1 MTNAVFT
8 LLYNPNYLA
17 GALVLG
23 TTLKKLLSNSDT
35 TSTVP
40 PHYRDTK
47 LGVLID
53 KSNFTPYQLQ
63 LLSNYYDELIDVSPL
78 KSTIFGK
85 LTYDLKRPELDKTFT
100 KVKLWSLLQYEKIL
114 YLDSDT
120 LPIIPIEESGGSI
133 LDLLALDFPKFKVLA
148 APDSGFPDIFNSGVF
163 VLKPNLDDYSN
174 LSALVKESATNPDV
188 SFDGADQGLL
198 NQYFNAKPDW
208 VQSLLKKDIT
218 NISDINTTQDSNW
231 IKIPFL
237 YNVTPSAEYEYLP
250 AFKHFQQPPSQ
261 PPQYGQPPAQA
272 ELEDHGGEQPTQD
285 EEIWKTTVE
294 TLGRYHSTALLY
306 INYRTT
312 QVKLIHFIGP
322 FKPWKLSSSI
332 TGIHKDW
339 WKIWIEEFGE
349 KSVPDVIYREQHPI
363 QEPVPES
370 TSQQAQTAGD
380 ESSYEVKV
388 VEEYTEP
395 IAPPPLDVSDPNTL
409 LDPANYQQFEDNVQP
424 TIDSMWDPTRE
435 PPPQHVEYHAPEGY
449 ENFDQ
454 SLKSFTNE
462 WDNQEHHHH
471 HHHHHHHDEPHD
483 QHQHDVHHEPS
494 PPPPPAPEQHYE
506 PPPPV
511 YHEEYHHHEE
521 PHHEE
526 EYHHHQHHEEEH
538 HHHEEYHHNDEHHH
552 HDESHH
558 QHEEPFH
565 QEEPHYEEPHHE
577 EPHHEEPP
585 VFTEYVPEERPDLY
599 GHRYVK
605 PERVF
610 DNSNDYYPTHLL
622 QELEK
627 IDISKDADNGSGSQS
642 PSSRDLAS
650 EVTSF
655 NDMNEELSKEG
666 ILEETAFDEVYDE
679 DKEGIEDDPD
689 LTLEGEDE
697 EEIPKLFPWEFRND
711 GKVTERVFDY

>member
-8 LLYNPNYLA
+8 LLYNPDYLA

-23 TTLKKLLSNSDT
+23 TTLKKLLSKQET
-35 TSTVP
+35 TP
-40 PHYRDTK
+40 QYPDTK

-63 LLSNYYDELIDVSPL
+63 LLATYYDDLIDVSPL
-78 KSTIFGK
+78 KSTIVGK

-100 KVKLWSLLQYEKIL
+100 KVKLWSLLPYEKIL

-120 LPIIPIEESGGSI
+120 LPIIPIAENGGSI
-133 LDLLALDFPKFKVLA
+133 LDLLALDFPKFKILA

-174 LSALVKESATNPDV
+174 LSALVRESATNPDV

-198 NQYFNAKPDW
+198 NQYFNAQPDW
-208 VQSLLKKDIT
+208 VQNLLKKDVT
-218 NISDINTTQDSNW
+218 DVSDINYTQDSHW

-237 YNVTPSAEYEYLP
+237 YNVTPSAEYQYLP
-250 AFKHFQQPPSQ
+250 AFKHFQQPPQ
-261 PPQYGQPPAQA
+261 PSKFGQPPVEA

-294 TLGRYHSTALLY
+294 TLGHYHSTALLY

-312 QVKLIHFIGP
+312 QVKLVHFIGP
-322 FKPWKLSSSI
+322 FKPWRLSSTI
-332 TGIHKDW
+332 AGIHKDW

-363 QEPVPES
+363 QEPVHHHHDAIQTVGKPGEES
-370 TSQQAQTAGD
+370 T
-380 ESSYEVKV
+380 YEIKTI
-388 VEEYTEP
+388 EEYSE
-395 IAPPPLDVSDPNTL
+395 AVPPPIDVSDPVTL
-409 LDPANYQQFEDNVQP
+409 LDPANYQRFEDNVQP
-424 TIDSMWDPTRE
+424 TVDSMWDPTRE
-435 PPPQHVEYHAPEGY
+435 PPPQHVEYHAPQGY
-449 ENFDQ
+449 ETFDQ

-462 WDNQEHHHH
+462 WDHHHH
-471 HHHHHHHDEPHD
+471 EDY
-483 QHQHDVHHEPS
+483 HEPP
-494 PPPPPAPEQHYE
+494 PPPPPAPEPYYAPPPPPPAYHEEHHHHHHEEHHPPQEQHYE
-506 PPPPV
+506 EPQYHHHEEPHHEEHHHEEQPH
-511 YHEEYHHHEE
+511 HEEYHHHEE

-526 EYHHHQHHEEEH
+526 CHYDPPHHEEEQQH
-538 HHHEEYHHNDEHHH
+538 HHH
-552 HDESHH
+552 
-558 QHEEPFH
+558 
-565 QEEPHYEEPHHE
+565 HYEEHHVE
-577 EPHHEEPP
+577 R
-585 VFTEYVPEERPDLY
+585 VFPEFIPQERPELY

-627 IDISKDADNGSGSQS
+627 IDINKDAASNSGSQS
-642 PSSRDLAS
+642 PNPSDLAA

-655 NDMNEELSKEG
+655 NEVNEELSKEG
-666 ILEETAFDEVYDE
+666 YIEETAFEEVYDE
-679 DKEGIEDDPD
+679 DKEGIEVDNVDQD
-689 LTLEGEDE
+689 LVVEEEED
-697 EEIPKLFPWEFRND
+697 EEIPKLFPWEFRSD
-711 GKVTERVFDY
+711 GKVTAERVFDY